1 MLKRILIMMMYLDNL
16 NSSRFG
22 LFTRSPVF
30 RRLRR
35 TFVLEQ
41 NLLSV
46 ILQSSLVLPLIASD
60 DNDNDNDGD
69 NNIQRVPPQNT
80 LSSV

>member
-1 MLKRILIMMMYLDNL
+1 M
-16 NSSRFG
+16 
-22 LFTRSPVF
+22 F